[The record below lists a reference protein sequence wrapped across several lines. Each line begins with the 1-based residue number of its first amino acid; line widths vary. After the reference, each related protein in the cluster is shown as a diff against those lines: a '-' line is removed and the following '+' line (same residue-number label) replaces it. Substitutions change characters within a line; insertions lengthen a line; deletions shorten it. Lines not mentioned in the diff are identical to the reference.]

1 MILTEHE
8 QVIINN
14 MRHPSI
20 RTVTASKSYK
30 DLSDEEL
37 TSLIGKI
44 DDYVNEIGETQRAFS
59 NYDEFYVLEFDSIKV
74 RLVDECKRRKIMFK
88 MQGDKFDVYRKE
100 YNEIVN
106 SAMNHPVG
114 NIMYKIRQIKRI
126 LMEEFPGEAND
137 EKAELVAN
145 RLYDQIMYED
155 KDV

>member
-44 DDYVNEIGETQRAFS
+44 DDYVNEIGETQRAFG
-59 NYDEFYVLEFDSIKV
+59 NYDEFYVLELDSIKA
-74 RLVDECKRRKIMFK
+74 RLVDECQRRKIMLR

-114 NIMYKIRQIKRI
+114 NMMYKIRQIKRI
-126 LMEEFPGEAND
+126 LMEEFPREAND

>member
-44 DDYVNEIGETQRAFS
+44 DDYVNEIGETQRVFG
-59 NYDEFYVLEFDSIKV
+59 NYDEFYALEFDSIKA
-74 RLVDECKRRKIMFK
+74 RLVDECQRRKIMLRT
-88 MQGDKFDVYRKE
+88 QGDKFDVYRKE

>member
-1 MILTEHE
+1 MILTQHE

-14 MRHPSI
+14 MKHPS
-20 RTVTASKSYK
+20 TVTASKSYK

-44 DDYVNEIGETQRAFS
+44 DDYVNEIGETQRAFG
-59 NYDEFYVLEFDSIKV
+59 NYDEFYVLEFDSIKA
-74 RLVDECKRRKIMFK
+74 RLVDECQRRKIMLR

-114 NIMYKIRQIKRI
+114 NMMYKIRQIKRI
-126 LMEEFPGEAND
+126 LMEEFPREAND